1 MYSRRT
7 LILFAALNLVCLLLG
22 MGLARSSH
30 AQPPAGAGRYQVA
43 INSLNSGGYVIVI
56 DTVTG
61 HCWSHNPLQSGDA
74 WLSLGTP
81 VGGK

>member
-30 AQPPAGAGRYQVA
+30 AQPAPGAVRYQVA
-43 INSLNSGGYVIVI
+43 INGSGVYVIVI
-56 DTVTG
+56 DTVNG
-61 HCWSHNPLQSGDA
+61 HCWSKAPNDPSGR
-74 WLSLGTP
+74 WLPLGTP
-81 VGGK
+81 AAK

>member
-22 MGLARSSH
+22 MGLGRSSH
-30 AQPPAGAGRYQVA
+30 AQPPQGGGRYQVA
-43 INSLNSGGYVIVI
+43 INGMAGGGYVVVL

-61 HCWSHNPLQSGDA
+61 HCWSHSPIQSNAA
-74 WLSLGTP
+74 WLPLGTP
-81 VGGK
+81 VGAK